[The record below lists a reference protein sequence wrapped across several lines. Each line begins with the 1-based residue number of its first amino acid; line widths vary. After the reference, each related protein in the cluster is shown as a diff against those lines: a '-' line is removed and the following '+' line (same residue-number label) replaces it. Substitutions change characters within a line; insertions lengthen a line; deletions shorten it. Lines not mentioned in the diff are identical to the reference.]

1 MRSLRAPRQSPLDRA
16 SRLRQATAALSLL
29 PRQKRGRVWGQAM
42 KRIMK
47 RIQRKRRRARDL
59 APMRT
64 PGRQHLPSASR
75 AQRRGTRPA
84 TVSFSATTSSGL
96 AGLRRSID
104 VAAAETALSQ
114 AQAFAAVAAGADW
127 DPGGRTNNPAR
138 VERDLRRARNI
149 AQEIDQ
155 ASARLEAARA
165 LRAQLA
171 ALGHEA
177 LG

>member
-1 MRSLRAPRQSPLDRA
+1 MHTRKSDVLAFLA
-16 SRLRQATAALSLL
+16 NAAL
-29 PRQKRGRVWGQAM
+29 A
-42 KRIMK
+42 
-47 RIQRKRRRARDL
+47 RA
-59 APMRT
+59 
-64 PGRQHLPSASR
+64 HW
-75 AQRRGTRPA
+75 
-84 TVSFSATTSSGL
+84 L

-104 VAAAETALSQ
+104 VAAAEFILSQ